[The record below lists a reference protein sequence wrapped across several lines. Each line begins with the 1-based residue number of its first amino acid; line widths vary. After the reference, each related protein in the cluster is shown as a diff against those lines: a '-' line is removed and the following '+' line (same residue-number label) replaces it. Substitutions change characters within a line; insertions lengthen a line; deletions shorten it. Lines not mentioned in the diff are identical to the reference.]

1 MEQSCD
7 MAGRQRGI
15 PMRRLFASAG
25 IGNAGTEG
33 ASFDL
38 AGKPV
43 GECGAPGAL
52 APMRAST
59 MAGRRTTGRSG
70 FVFAAAMGLALA
82 ACSEGGAPRTE
93 GGSASYTIAMVTHE
107 TPGDVFWDKIRAGAE
122 QAAKDT
128 GTVLRYASDPNAG
141 EQAKLIRNAIDSRVD
156 GIATTMATPDALRGV
171 MRDAVGAGIP
181 LVAFNAGIEQY
192 RDAGALMYFGS
203 DETLAGVAAGER
215 IAADGGINPLCVIQ
229 QTGSVALEARCAG
242 VKSKVPGTRN
252 IQVNGAN
259 NAEVTATLQAAL
271 STDPSI
277 DYVVTLG
284 AQQAH
289 AAMMSKEW
297 AGSDA
302 RVITFDLD
310 PDVAELIRDGRIEF
324 SIDQQPY
331 VQGYMAVTALYLN
344 LRNGNDIGGGQAV
357 LTGPSFVDRE
367 NIDRILPFAR
377 NNTR

>member
-1 MEQSCD
+1 MKLLIAS
-7 MAGRQRGI
+7 RGI
-15 PMRRLFASAG
+15 KNTGAG
-25 IGNAGTEG
+25 G

-38 AGKPV
+38 RDKPSGRGRV
-43 GECGAPGAL
+43 PCAP
-52 APMRAST
+52 PMADPCTS
-59 MAGRRTTGRSG
+59 GRSG
-70 FVFAAAMGLALA
+70 LAFAAAMAFALA
-82 ACSEGGAPRTE
+82 ACSGGGAARTE
-93 GGSASYTIAMVTHE
+93 GGNASYTIAMITHE
-107 TPGDVFWDKIRAGAE
+107 TSGDTFWDKIRAGAE
-122 QAAKDT
+122 QAARDT
-128 GTVLRYASDPNAG
+128 GATLKYSSDPNAG
-141 EQAKLIRNAIDSRVD
+141 EQAKLIQNAIDSRVD

-171 MRDAVGAGIP
+171 MGNAAKSGIP
-181 LVAFNAGIEQY
+181 MVAFNAGIDQY
-192 RDAGALMYFGS
+192 KSAGAAMYFGS
-203 DETLAGVAAGER
+203 DEALAGAAAGER
-215 IAADGGINPLCVIQ
+215 IAADGGSNPLCVIH

-242 VKSKVPGTRN
+242 VKSKVSGTRN

-289 AAMMSKEW
+289 AAMKSKAL
-297 AGSDA
+297 AGSNA

-310 PDVAELIRDGRIEF
+310 PDVAQLIKDGRIEF

-344 LRNGNDIGGGQAV
+344 IRNGNDIGGGRAV
-357 LTGPSFVDRE
+357 LSGPSFVDRD